1 MIISDDE
8 NSLLFLSQHG
18 EAGSLPTEQ
27 QEAVD
32 AWKKRK
38 KAQKYKELQ
47 MPVKWVEGPDRI
59 RATVCGETR
68 TSAGY
73 FLNVVPEDNAIE
85 VDRFALVNLK
95 SPVSFYDGEMSKGAL
110 FNRVIGLFRVA
121 GFERKLRGKAFR
133 PDKVFPDGQEDKDF
147 RDTQEEEVKWHILK
161 SLIQNYLKQLCKNS
175 LRRQKQVEKY
185 DKSSDEYK
193 YDLCPIT
200 RRLIGKYFR
209 WSKEQQD
216 ITEAFKDREKPLA
229 RTSAKQYDIFICCDS
244 SDFSAARFLYEFLKE
259 RHGERVFFSA
269 ESLPRV
275 GAMDYC
281 AAIDAALDSAKIM
294 IVFGTN
300 AECFHGGWVSWEW
313 NSFLNEVKSGRKS
326 RGGLIS
332 FAHGVESADMPYG
345 LRNWQMIRY
354 SPSSPQDSFAEL
366 DRYIESALE
375 KMKSRNEKMKSP

>member
-1 MIISDDE
+1 M
-8 NSLLFLSQHG
+8 
-18 EAGSLPTEQ
+18 
-27 QEAVD
+27 
-32 AWKKRK
+32 
-38 KAQKYKELQ
+38 
-47 MPVKWVEGPDRI
+47 
-59 RATVCGETR
+59 
-68 TSAGY
+68 
-73 FLNVVPEDNAIE
+73 
-85 VDRFALVNLK
+85 
-95 SPVSFYDGEMSKGAL
+95 
-110 FNRVIGLFRVA
+110 
-121 GFERKLRGKAFR
+121 
-133 PDKVFPDGQEDKDF
+133 
-147 RDTQEEEVKWHILK
+147 
-161 SLIQNYLKQLCKNS
+161 
-175 LRRQKQVEKY
+175 
-185 DKSSDEYK
+185 
-193 YDLCPIT
+193 
-200 RRLIGKYFR
+200 
-209 WSKEQQD
+209 
-216 ITEAFKDREKPLA
+216 
-229 RTSAKQYDIFICCDS
+229 KQYDIFICCDS